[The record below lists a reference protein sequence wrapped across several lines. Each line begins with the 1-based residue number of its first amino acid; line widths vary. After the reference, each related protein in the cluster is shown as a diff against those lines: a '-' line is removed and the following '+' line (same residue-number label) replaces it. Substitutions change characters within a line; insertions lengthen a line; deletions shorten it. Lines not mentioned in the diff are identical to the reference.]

1 MIFSSTPPIPS
12 RRNSSST
19 FLCHHIKVDFM
30 GNVNYFLGTYF
41 NWITHKDGNISVHL
55 SQSAFIEFAPHCF
68 SFHTL
73 NKVPNM
79 TPYCSGLPIASIPPV
94 YPLDPDLPFI
104 KQVYQI
110 NHRSVCR
117 IAKWRI
123 PNSIVGFENII
134 KVQQAHIS
142 QLTW

>member
-19 FLCHHIKVDFM
+19 FLYHHIKVDFM

-55 SQSAFIEFAPHCF
+55 SQLAFIEFAPHCF

-94 YPLDPDLPFI
+94 YPLDPVLPFI

-110 NHRSVCR
+110 TFGCINWLYTCTFLDIYLSLAFIAFYRNAHR
-117 IAKWRI
+117 
-123 PNSIVGFENII
+123 
-134 KVQQAHIS
+134 
-142 QLTW
+142 